1 LQDELASSIR
11 SLTLEALRIPLDR
24 SYAAAYSTR
33 PDAVGRPG
41 LDDQAKVLIRRV
53 RAFFEEVKNQLGFDC
68 QGTIFASPAQLTALA
83 CGVSFRTVNRIGC
96 SEELVHEPI
105 PRKRRTRTR
114 LNRKEIK
121 QRVVNKYGE
130 EWGDV
135 VRHFIH
141 DKLRQED
148 VTVSEARS
156 ALAEAYPSFNMSNWT
171 FYYFLRGLGFSYKIN
186 KGQRFIFERPD
197 LAWKRAAYLQIIAEA
212 RFHGRLLVFIDE
224 TWVFDRMTKKRGWND
239 NTIPRFAP
247 ASILDEYSCGK
258 TAAKNKGRRAIVIGA
273 ITEEGVV
280 PGCTRVII
288 SGRASGDQDY
298 HRDMNHSM
306 FEGWLRECIP
316 RMQHVAA
323 GRPVAV
329 FIDNAPY
336 HSRQLEKIPTN
347 SSTKAAIVDYLRSKG
362 VEVAL
367 DSSKEDLLQEVAH
380 YMTLL
385 TQLHAFVSSRGGVG
399 ALRNYAVENICAEF
413 GVAVIRLP
421 PFHCFFN
428 PIELCWSQLK
438 AHLNK
443 LGKPGDNLETV
454 KTRTLA
460 WMGSVPPS
468 LCRSWCGHVVKEEE
482 AARLKIA
489 VDLNNNNSNIGS
501 EEYLSS
507 SDDFSSGEEDLS
519 LESGD
524 GNGLSD
530 VDM

>member
-1 LQDELASSIR
+1 MTRRMLVPPSELGLSSVPLTEQNDAPTPLPELRDASTNTLQDELASSIR

-53 RAFFEEVKNQLGFDC
+53 RAFFEELKNQLGFEC

-121 QRVVNKYGE
+121 QRIVNKYGE

-156 ALAEAYPSFNMSNWT
+156 ALAEAYPSFNMSNWA

-224 TWVFDRMTKKRGWND
+224 TRVFDRMTKKRGWND

-273 ITEEGVV
+273 FTEEGVV

-288 SGRASGDQDY
+288 SGRASVDQGY

-329 FIDNAPY
+329 VIDNAPY
-336 HSRQLEKIPTN
+336 HSRQLE
-347 SSTKAAIVDYLRSKG
+347 KAAIVDYLRSKG

-367 DSSKEDLLQEVAH
+367 DSSKEDLLQE
-380 YMTLL
+380 
-385 TQLHAFVSSRGGVG
+385 
-399 ALRNYAVENICAEF
+399 
-413 GVAVIRLP
+413 
-421 PFHCFFN
+421 
-428 PIELCWSQLK
+428 
-438 AHLNK
+438 
-443 LGKPGDNLETV
+443 V

>member
-1 LQDELASSIR
+1 
-11 SLTLEALRIPLDR
+11 
-24 SYAAAYSTR
+24 
-33 PDAVGRPG
+33 
-41 LDDQAKVLIRRV
+41 
-53 RAFFEEVKNQLGFDC
+53 
-68 QGTIFASPAQLTALA
+68 
-83 CGVSFRTVNRIGC
+83 
-96 SEELVHEPI
+96 
-105 PRKRRTRTR
+105 
-114 LNRKEIK
+114 
-121 QRVVNKYGE
+121 
-130 EWGDV
+130 
-135 VRHFIH
+135 
-141 DKLRQED
+141 
-148 VTVSEARS
+148 
-156 ALAEAYPSFNMSNWT
+156 MSNWT

-336 HSRQLEKIPTN
+336 HSRQLEK
-347 SSTKAAIVDYLRSKG
+347 AAIVDYLRSKG

-367 DSSKEDLLQEVAH
+367 DSSKEDLLQE
-380 YMTLL
+380 
-385 TQLHAFVSSRGGVG
+385 
-399 ALRNYAVENICAEF
+399 
-413 GVAVIRLP
+413 
-421 PFHCFFN
+421 
-428 PIELCWSQLK
+428 
-438 AHLNK
+438 
-443 LGKPGDNLETV
+443 V